1 MLSQD
6 RIGRR
11 IRDDLRSTASEY
23 ADYKAVVGRL
33 RKTYER
39 KVEELQHHEEA
50 EHLKE
55 SHEREKEREGGG
67 AKSPGHSELGG
78 WPPEHWHSNSDAGHF
93 VPAKG
98 RNRSSSSASSSKGGG
113 GGNPEQSG
121 FDDEHPA
128 SYSYG
133 SPPHSAVFVSGATST
148 SGAVPSAYRDPPTAK
163 QNVFEAIAKRDWTTE
178 KNRVNSIV
186 RAVGSLAKGN
196 DPSTALN
203 PNKGVR
209 SRQYGSKL
217 KREAEEAGTFF
228 T

>member
-93 VPAKG
+93 VPTKG
-98 RNRSSSSASSSKGGG
+98 RNRSSSSASSSKGG